1 MPETYGDN
9 NRLSESTH
17 SASTSNDENQTP
29 DHKSSEILEYGDIFF
44 FYRPKVGADQV
55 RGIDDVRRFFM
66 ITATE
71 SRKPGSGVQEKEK
84 QFENS
89 STSADVGKSNMS
101 TWYRLFTIGKK
112 SLPEVRR
119 TEARRSE
126 RYWAKI
132 GGIFRDS
139 RELTNEL
146 LSSEFREG
154 VSARP
159 VGEGKYAIVN
169 HENHAELA
177 YILEMPKDPGGAQQE
192 LGIEKEASYI
202 VSVINPKVPVP
213 QGYPSTEQPP
223 EYPQF
228 ILDSLGQ
235 AENFIPLSK
244 DIRLIDFL
252 NAQVILIGAREGKDV
267 LKKEIGIDIKD
278 EEESERTSDI
288 FSKLQI
294 ERNRTP
300 IKPLIEGKFE

>member
-1 MPETYGDN
+1 MPEKYNDN
-9 NRLSESTH
+9 NRFYESTH
-17 SASTSNDENQTP
+17 STSASNDENQKGN
-29 DHKSSEILEYGDIFF
+29 HKSSEILEYGDIFF
-44 FYRPKVGADQV
+44 FYRPKVGATQV
-55 RGIDDVRRFFM
+55 KGIDDVRRFFM
-66 ITATE
+66 VTATE
-71 SRKPGSGVQEKEK
+71 SRQPGNEAQKEDN
-84 QFENS
+84 QLENHI
-89 STSADVGKSNMS
+89 TSADAGRSNTP

-112 SLPEVRR
+112 SLPEVRH
-119 TEARRSE
+119 TDARRSE

-154 VSARP
+154 DSARP

-177 YILEMPKDPGGAQQE
+177 YILEMPKDPGGAQEE

-202 VSVINPKVPVP
+202 VSVINPKVPIT
-213 QGYPSTEQPP
+213 QGFPSAEQPP
-223 EYPQF
+223 QYPQS
-228 ILDSLGQ
+228 ILDSLGE

-267 LKKEIGIDIKD
+267 LKREIGIDIKD
-278 EEESERTSDI
+278 EEESERTTDI
-288 FSKLQI
+288 FTKLQI

>member
-1 MPETYGDN
+1 MQEKYNDN

-17 SASTSNDENQTP
+17 STIASNDKNQNR
-29 DHKSSEILEYGDIFF
+29 DHKPSELLEYGDIFF
-44 FYRPKVGADQV
+44 FYRPKVGATQV
-55 RGIDDVRRFFM
+55 TGIDDVRRFFM

-71 SRKPGSGVQEKEK
+71 SRQPGNEPQEKDK

-89 STSADVGKSNMS
+89 TASANLGRSNAP

-112 SLPEVRR
+112 SLPEVRH

-132 GGIFRDS
+132 GGIFRDP

-154 VSARP
+154 DSARP

-177 YILEMPKDPGGAQQE
+177 YILEMPKVLGGAQEE

-213 QGYPSTEQPP
+213 QGYPSAEQPP
-223 EYPQF
+223 QYPRS
-228 ILDSLGQ
+228 IIDSLEE

-244 DIRLIDFL
+244 DIRLIDFP

-267 LKKEIGIDIKD
+267 LKREIGIDIKD
-278 EEESERTSDI
+278 EEESERTADI
-288 FSKLQI
+288 FTKLQI

>member
-1 MPETYGDN
+1 MPEKYSDN
-9 NRLSESTH
+9 NHFSKSTH
-17 SASTSNDENQTP
+17 STKASNDENQNRN
-29 DHKSSEILEYGDIFF
+29 HGSSEILEYGDIFF
-44 FYRPKVGADQV
+44 FYRPKVGATQV

-66 ITATE
+66 VTATE
-71 SRKPGSGVQEKEK
+71 SRQPGNEAQKEDN
-84 QFENS
+84 QLENHI
-89 STSADVGKSNMS
+89 TSADAGRSNTP

-112 SLPEVRR
+112 SLPEVRH
-119 TEARRSE
+119 TDARRSE

-154 VSARP
+154 DSARP

-177 YILEMPKDPGGAQQE
+177 YILEMPKDPGGAQEE

-202 VSVINPKVPVP
+202 VSVINPKVPVT
-213 QGYPSTEQPP
+213 QGYPSAEQPP
-223 EYPQF
+223 QYPQS
-228 ILDSLGQ
+228 ILDSLGE

-267 LKKEIGIDIKD
+267 LKREIGIDIKD
-278 EEESERTSDI
+278 EVESERTSDI
-288 FSKLQI
+288 FTKLQI